1 MSHPT
6 FRIDFIRVQYG
17 LFCNSISSL
26 HYMALNSRMNWK
38 GLEPGLGLTEL
49 LLQHLLVGLRKTTEP
64 VKSDGVVI
72 ET

>member
-1 MSHPT
+1 
-6 FRIDFIRVQYG
+6 
-17 LFCNSISSL
+17 
-26 HYMALNSRMNWK
+26 MALNSRMNWK

>member
-1 MSHPT
+1 
-6 FRIDFIRVQYG
+6 
-17 LFCNSISSL
+17 
-26 HYMALNSRMNWK
+26 MALNSRMNWK
-38 GLEPGLGLTEL
+38 GLEIGLGVTEL